1 MENIALLYD
10 EDCPLCRWYTRI
22 FVKYGIIETSGRI
35 SYNDYVAAHP
45 DEIDTNIAQTKI
57 ACLNQQT
64 NQVLYGID
72 GLVALLGN
80 RFLLVRI
87 LGNFKP
93 INWLLKLLYLLFSY
107 NRRIF
112 APVRKR
118 NIECVACE
126 PAKSVTWRIIFIS
139 LMSYLT
145 YLIVHWYFES
155 FLADYLVPH
164 PVNDILLLLA
174 QIGFQWLIF
183 AALGQEN
190 SYDYLGHLA
199 FTSFLGALAL
209 LVFGVGLN
217 FLSLAGIQIHFLAV
231 VCYGTTVA
239 FMFFEHKR
247 RLALKDWTW
256 KLSLSWILFRMCIYP
271 LVFQL

>member
-1 MENIALLYD
+1 MKNISLLYD

-22 FVKYGIIETSGRI
+22 FVKYGIIEQSGRI
-35 SYNDYVAAHP
+35 SYNEYVAAHP
-45 DEIDTNIAQTKI
+45 NVVDTNIAQTKI

-72 GLVALLGN
+72 GLVAILGN
-80 RFLLVRI
+80 RFAMVRI

-126 PAKSVTWRIIFIS
+126 PAKSITWRIIFIS
-139 LMSYLT
+139 LMSYMT
-145 YLIVHWYFES
+145 YLIVHWYFKS
-155 FLADYLVPH
+155 FLADYLVLN
-164 PVNDILLLLA
+164 PVNDIFLLLA
-174 QIGFQWLIF
+174 QLGFQWLAF
-183 AALGQEN
+183 TVLGQEN

-199 FTSFLGALAL
+199 FTSFLGSLAL
-209 LVFGVGLN
+209 LVFGIGLKL
-217 FLSLAGIQIHFLAV
+217 LSFTGIQINFLAV

-247 RLALKDWTW
+247 RITLKQWTW
-256 KLSLSWILFRMCIYP
+256 KLSLSWILFRICIYP